1 MTMQHSC
8 DVNAGHLA
16 ERLAAAGVKGRH
28 LTLKIKRKK
37 VNAPQPYK
45 FLVQNPAF
53 HFQCNASP
61 AAYVSAVVFKSCNPV
76 CFQLLCAHWLI
87 CDCTL
92 YTNLRL

>member
-1 MTMQHSC
+1 MIMQHSC
-8 DVNAGHLA
+8 DANAGHLA

-53 HFQCNASP
+53 HFPSNASP
-61 AAYVSAVVFKSCNPV
+61 AAYVSAFVCKSCNPN
-76 CFQLLCAHWLI
+76 LCSDRQSSA
-87 CDCTL
+87 
-92 YTNLRL
+92 R